1 MKSNR
6 TSHLSYTI
14 SPHRIRAERRPAFW
28 GNGQIELFAELERPC
43 VNEVVCFGYGDDGM
57 RFRNI
62 PGSLGAEEHV
72 VVSVFDP
79 VHGRNYLLHE
89 PVASGAR
96 RATVTF
102 RPDAQ
107 IWRYRYDD
115 LSVTITLVL
124 PRIQP
129 GYLYK
134 VEIAPSKDNP
144 SRQWLVC
151 QQIRGLHGLTLKATE
166 AGSNLAGSRVWCR
179 SALEGHGEAIGATAD
194 ACDIFLGADAQYA
207 SEIMVKTPLS
217 RPANRRTACL
227 YLARAFADT
236 IPAACENL
244 DGLLATPQRLEKDSR
259 AWWNRYVDEIP
270 RLTAADET
278 LCRTVQWS
286 WPNFRMSRI
295 DLPRGKVPAGQFY
308 SNNVSIKA
316 KTQITA
322 GGDGGSAESNQLL
335 HDPGP
340 ARDLL
345 LLSLR
350 ETRKHGILSPGW
362 WSGGELAGGRIQ
374 ILGKMCGVA
383 HKYMLTT
390 GDFGLLEEDIGDGLT
405 WLRRVEEA
413 LEAQLAYQ
421 DETTKLFWTD
431 DDITVSYGA
440 GGLAG
445 GEGMNALRGRGS
457 DVFFCHN
464 SSYMLGTFR
473 VLAEI
478 EDIAGN
484 EAKRIRYQ
492 GMADEIL
499 KAIRAHLWN
508 DEAGFFCDRRRDGT
522 FTDYRGISGFW
533 TGLMGNQFF
542 RPGGA
547 ATHQQAM
554 RLAEWCRHPD
564 FASDYGTVSLA
575 RSHPHYDPLHYK
587 GFGGG
592 FDMHWCNQVA
602 TGLYAHGCYD
612 EAHEQLKKMWRRLGE
627 NGGLGPRYRGE
638 GYHADTG
645 EIVWW
650 RFSCYPSI
658 IAAWTSILEGVFG
671 LRWTKNALTAHVN
684 APWPTAKLGN
694 LKIRGS
700 LLELEQLKDQS
711 LVVRINGEDV
721 SHGEDRKVELPW
733 SLFE

>member
-1 MKSNR
+1 MLN
-6 TSHLSYTI
+6 LAYTI
-14 SPHRIRAERRPAFW
+14 TPHRVKAELRQAFW

-43 VNEVVCFGYGDDGM
+43 VNEVVCFGYGDEGL
-57 RFRNI
+57 RFVH
-62 PGSLGAEEHV
+62 SLGPRGAEEHLV
-72 VVSVFDP
+72 TSIFDP
-79 VHGRNYLLHE
+79 EAGRNYLLHA
-89 PVASGAR
+89 PVASKAQ

-102 RPDAQ
+102 RPDRQ
-107 IWRYRYDD
+107 IWRYKFDD
-115 LSVTITLVL
+115 LAIVVSLIL
-124 PRIQP
+124 PRLHP
-129 GYLYK
+129 GYLYS
-134 VEIAPSKDNP
+134 VEVTPTEGNP
-144 SRQWLVC
+144 SREWLVC
-151 QQIRGLHGLTLKATE
+151 HQLRGLHGLTLKATE
-166 AGSNLAGSRVWCR
+166 AESDLTGSKVWCR
-179 SALEGHGEAIGATAD
+179 SPLEGHGEAIGATAD
-194 ACDIFLGADAQYA
+194 ARDIFLGADGQYA
-207 SEIMVKTPLS
+207 SEIMVKTPVS
-217 RPANRRTACL
+217 RPANRRTAGL

-236 IPAACENL
+236 TPTARENL
-244 DGLLATPQRLEKDSR
+244 DSLLASPQRLEKESK
-259 AWWNRYVDEIP
+259 AWWKQYLEEIP
-270 RLTAADET
+270 YLDTPDET
-278 LCRTVQWS
+278 FCKTVQWS

-308 SNNVSIKA
+308 SNNVSIKT
-316 KTQITA
+316 KPQITA
-322 GGDGGSAESNQLL
+322 GGDNGSAEANQLL
-335 HDPGP
+335 HDAGP

-362 WSGGELAGGRIQ
+362 WSGGELPGGRIQ

-390 GDFGLLEEDIGDGLT
+390 GDYGLLEEDIGDGRT
-405 WLRRVEEA
+405 WLQRVEEA
-413 LEAQLAYQ
+413 LDAQLPYQ

-431 DDITVSYGA
+431 DDITASYGA

-478 EDIAGN
+478 EEIAGN
-484 EAKRIRYQ
+484 EAKRARYQ

-499 KAIRAHLWN
+499 EAIRTHLWN
-508 DEAGFFCDRRRDGT
+508 DEIGFFCDRRRDDGT
-522 FTDYRGISGFW
+522 FTEYRGISGFW

-547 ATHQQAM
+547 ATPEQAR

-564 FASDYGTVSLA
+564 FISDYGTVSLA

-612 EAHEQLKKMWRRLGE
+612 EAHAQMQKMFRRIGE
-627 NGGLGPRYRGE
+627 NRGLGPHYRGE
-638 GYHADTG
+638 GYHGDTG
-645 EIVWW
+645 EIVPW
-650 RFSCYPSI
+650 RFPCYPAI
-658 IAAWTSILEGVFG
+658 IAALTSVYEGVFG
-671 LRWTKNALTAHVN
+671 LRWTKDALTAHVN
-684 APWPTAKLGN
+684 APWPRAKLS
-694 LKIRGS
+694 KIRIRGS
-700 LLELEQLKDQS
+700 VLDLELREDQT
-711 LVVRINGEDV
+711 VAAYINGEEAAR
-721 SHGEDRKVELPW
+721 SADRKLSLEW
-733 SLFE
+733 SMFA